1 VIATKIADEYGII
14 ARTVSVESK
23 NKPPSALK
31 TYEAILRFYEYDQT
45 FTAES
50 FMRAMNALRHFAN
63 IEPACG
69 LVWSLLARLYAHIYS
84 LDFPGS
90 ENPLEKTIEYAEKGA
105 HLHPNNQRTVA
116 ILALVRFYSNEL
128 SSALKEVYRALELNP
143 NSLFVLDG
151 LAYIMA
157 LSGEW
162 GKGTALIR
170 KIFSL
175 NPFYRTAVHYA
186 LWVDWLRQKNYD
198 RAHLKTMG
206 LKRPAVFWYPLA
218 KASTLGLLGRYEEAE
233 KFVKTCLISSL
244 ISRAKAGF

>member
-1 VIATKIADEYGII
+1 
-14 ARTVSVESK
+14 
-23 NKPPSALK
+23 
-31 TYEAILRFYEYDQT
+31 
-45 FTAES
+45 
-50 FMRAMNALRHFAN
+50 
-63 IEPACG
+63 
-69 LVWSLLARLYAHIYS
+69 
-84 LDFPGS
+84 
-90 ENPLEKTIEYAEKGA
+90 
-105 HLHPNNQRTVA
+105 
-116 ILALVRFYSNEL
+116 
-128 SSALKEVYRALELNP
+128 
-143 NSLFVLDG
+143 
-151 LAYIMA
+151 MA

-170 KIFSL
+170 KIISL